1 MDRLRDARKQM
12 GYTMKFV
19 AEKIGVTESA
29 ISQYENGRRQPDFEI
44 ASKLADVLCVSVDYL
59 LGRDEE
65 TEESLRRAAIN
76 MLGSNQRYIAEALPK
91 LNEDQAKAI
100 RAIIDQMDIK

>member
-1 MDRLRDARKQM
+1 MIRLRELRKQN
-12 GYTMKFV
+12 GLTMKQLGDKAGL
-19 AEKIGVTESA
+19 AEST
-29 ISQYENGRRQPDFEI
+29 ISLYENGKRQPDQGTMLFF
-44 ASKLADVLCVSVDYL
+44 ANFFGVSVDYL

-91 LNEDQAKAI
+91 LNEEQAKAI